1 MSNETE
7 LQQRSNALTNLSRCD
22 NSVSQQRQQQKQPQ
36 QDCRPPPPTNT
47 ISTTTTTTTT
57 TSSGAQT
64 PQRLSDTAGVVREV
78 SKKIGRTRIKWDNPK
93 SVMILTKPGDL
104 SLIGMTRELALWLIK
119 TPRYGQPSG
128 LTVYVDEKIKNARG
142 FRYRKI
148 IQRYPEY
155 QDKLRFWN
163 PELCALQPKLFDFIV
178 TLGGDGT
185 VLFTSW
191 LFQAYVPP
199 VIPFHLGSL
208 GFLTPFDFED
218 YDKYLSH
225 AMQHGVRIN
234 LRGRITCTVYRRV
247 PHPDCKTPEEA
258 KTIQLRNVKR
268 NPVTGKI
275 TVGGWCKG
283 SKKNRRK
290 KFGEVDGEDIEEEE
304 EASNNGGSGEV
315 DWGDEQDD
323 LTEHRQIPCFTTV
336 PVEKYQV
343 INDLVVDR
351 GPSPYVSLLELFGD
365 DKHLTTVQADGLA
378 ISTPTGST
386 AYSLSAGGS
395 LTHPA
400 IHALLITPICP
411 HTLSFRPTLVP
422 DSMELRICV
431 PYNSRNTAWASFD
444 GRGRVELK
452 QGDHIKVTASKYPF
466 PTVCKED
473 QATDWFNSLSNCLHW
488 NRRQR
493 QKSFAV
499 VESNNRSG
507 KRSASSTP
515 GRSNSSVSRRPSGTG
530 MSSRSMMMTNI
541 TSSSGGGSGANG
553 GSPTSPTSS
562 STSSSRKYKQSPSSD
577 ALHDEVFG
585 MFCDDDEYEYDQS
598 KVDGVDVDTS
608 SMSSCSLDNFS
619 DESDS
624 EDDNSTDNE
633 FIGWADDEIL
643 KGRYNASLAKE
654 LERLSTK
661 D

>member
-1 MSNETE
+1 MTDATAA
-7 LQQRSNALTNLSRCD
+7 QQQSYQLPNLSPAAL
-22 NSVSQQRQQQKQPQ
+22 NQQSQPESQRQQ
-36 QDCRPPPPTNT
+36 DECNT
-47 ISTTTTTTTT
+47 ATTA
-57 TSSGAQT
+57 SGAHASE
-64 PQRLSDTAGVVREV
+64 RLSDTAGAVREV

-104 SLIGMTRELALWLIK
+104 SLIGMTRELALWLIR

-128 LTVYVDEKIKNARG
+128 LTVILE
-142 FRYRKI
+142 
-148 IQRYPEY
+148 RYPEY
-155 QDKLRFWN
+155 TDKLRFWN
-163 PELCALQPKLFDFIV
+163 PELCALQPKLFDFII
-178 TLGGDGT
+178 T

-208 GFLTPFDFED
+208 GFLTPFGFEN
-218 YDKYLSH
+218 YDKYLSR

-247 PHPDCKTPEEA
+247 PHPDCKTPEDA

-275 TVGGWCKG
+275 TVGGWCKEPRK
-283 SKKNRRK
+283 SRRK
-290 KFGEVDGEDIEEEE
+290 KFGEVDGEDLEDDEETTG
-304 EASNNGGSGEV
+304 NGEM
-315 DWGDEQDD
+315 DWGEEDD
-323 LTEHRQIPCFTTV
+323 MTEHRQIPCFTTV

-400 IHALLITPICP
+400 IHAILITPICP

-499 VESNNRSG
+499 VESNNRNG
-507 KRSASSTP
+507 RRSAASTP
-515 GRSNSSVSRRPSGTG
+515 GRSNSMVSRKPSGSG
-530 MSSRSMMMTNI
+530 MSRSIMMTSI
-541 TSSSGGGSGANG
+541 TSSNNNGSTSNASNST
-553 GSPTSPTSS
+553 GSPTSPTGP
-562 STSSSRKYKQSPSSD
+562 RKYKTSPSSD

-585 MFCDDDEYEYDQS
+585 MFCDDEDDTPRGTGNGA
-598 KVDGVDVDTS
+598 DMDTS
-608 SMSSCSLDNFS
+608 SMSSYSLGEFS

-624 EDDNSTDNE
+624 DESEYSGFT
-633 FIGWADDEIL
+633 GWADDEIL
-643 KGRYNASLAKE
+643 KGRYNASIAKE
-654 LERLSTK
+654 LERLSMK
-661 D
+661 DR

>member
-1 MSNETE
+1 MSSESEN
-7 LQQRSNALTNLSRCD
+7 QQPKSSTLPNLSPS
-22 NSVSQQRQQQKQPQ
+22 NSMSQQQQQPQ
-36 QDCRPPPPTNT
+36 ECKPPPAAT
-47 ISTTTTTTTT
+47 ST

-93 SVMILTKPGDL
+93 TVMILTKPGDL

-208 GFLTPFDFED
+208 GFLTPFDFEN

-234 LRGRITCTVYRRV
+234 LRGRLTCTVYRRV

-290 KFGEVDGEDIEEEE
+290 KFGEVDGEDVDDEDEATTPTLNGDLDWVGGEEE
-304 EASNNGGSGEV
+304 
-315 DWGDEQDD
+315 D

-499 VESNNRSG
+499 VESNNRNG
-507 KRSASSTP
+507 RRSTSSTP
-515 GRSNSSVSRRPSGTG
+515 GRSNQTISRRPSGTG
-530 MSSRSMMMTNI
+530 MSRSMMMTSI
-541 TSSSGGGSGANG
+541 TSSSGASNTSG
-553 GSPTSPTSS
+553 GSPTSPTTS
-562 STSSSRKYKQSPSSD
+562 STSSSGSRKYKQSPSSD

-585 MFCDDDEYEYDQS
+585 MFCDDDYDHARRGINHAA
-598 KVDGVDVDTS
+598 DGTDVDTS
-608 SMSSCSLDNFS
+608 SLSSYSLDNFTDDDDS
-619 DESDS
+619 DDDDSSDV
-624 EDDNSTDNE
+624 DFT
-633 FIGWADDEIL
+633 GWGDDEIL
-643 KGRYNASLAKE
+643 KGRYNASIAKE
-654 LERLSTK
+654 LERLSTR